1 MENEKITLSPC
12 CYICKNQIN
21 KDKCPLFDIY
31 VCAKECGYDDSVDKA
46 LYHVKCNAFTILDE
60 LRQNKLVKVLNII
73 K

>member
-31 VCAKECGYDDSVDKA
+31 ACAKEYGCDSCVDKA
-46 LYHVKCNAFTILDE
+46 LYHVKCNAFEVIDE
-60 LRQNKLVKVLNII
+60 LRQDKPIKMLNV
-73 K
+73 